1 MGSRFRKSINLGG
14 GARINLSKS
23 GVGFSAGT
31 KGARVTRTAR
41 GTTRT
46 TLSAPGTGLSYVS
59 ETKQGRRSRST
70 GREKASPSGSS
81 GDIYDIL
88 AQIDANNQADR
99 ELIAQGT
106 CPGCG
111 GHIDPGQKFCSGCG
125 RKLTQDSG
133 ELRREPE
140 MYEVRLH
147 GNLCLCW
154 VMVVYFV
161 AFGLLAGGFVA
172 GVAAVFGCL
181 VCLPTKDCQRRV
193 AETGTEKVRW
203 GTAAVLAIVVF
214 LAFILG

>member
-1 MGSRFRKSINLGG
+1 MGTRFRKSINLGG
-14 GARINLSKS
+14 GARINISKS
-23 GVGFSAGT
+23 GIGYSVGT

-59 ETKQGRRSRST
+59 ETGKGRKSRNSGGT
-70 GREKASPSGSS
+70 GSGVSGSS

-111 GHIDPGQKFCSGCG
+111 GEIDPEQKFCSGCG
-125 RKLTQDSG
+125 YKIAVG
-133 ELRREPE
+133 PVENREE
-140 MYEVRLH
+140 KEAAEVRMH
-147 GNLCLCW
+147 GELCLCW
-154 VMVVYFV
+154 VAIVYFV

-172 GVAAVFGCL
+172 GVASVLGCL
-181 VCLPTKDCQRRV
+181 LCLPTKDCQRRI
-193 AETGTEKVRW
+193 AETGTGKVRW
-203 GTAAVLAIVVF
+203 GTAAVLAFVVL
-214 LAFILG
+214 LAVIF